1 MTFCDPIIYELTL
14 ESRKYFLVQ
23 RLLIIQLNS
32 KADVNNTYKL
42 FLRILIQLKERLIS
56 EFYLEEI
63 KQFLI
68 SNQYKCSLLGI
79 INT

>member
-42 FLRILIQLKERLIS
+42 FCES
-56 EFYLEEI
+56 
-63 KQFLI
+63 
-68 SNQYKCSLLGI
+68 
-79 INT
+79 